1 MSERKKRREIDNA
14 IKHLLQYTG
23 PNGEWEGLFQPFYD
37 EMLSRPA
44 KVLGYSIDD
53 VYERVC
59 DGLYEPML
67 FGTVFEEFATAYWDS
82 MPHSLVDAYLKHR
95 GWREGP
101 AGREYLRELAA
112 SNLQLLE
119 VTDVEP
125 GIWIEL
131 KPYCSQ
137 KKSVRVFEKSGSE
150 TIKPWDAIL
159 GRIIKVGGKRGVTGG
174 ILHFK
179 PEVAARVHELM
190 EEIPGDIMES
200 FDELIAEGEL
210 SAYPD
215 DIEQQIYQ
223 FQREQLVDIAIDVW
237 ITQIIIH
244 SDRPQPSIHNHDGD
258 DLELIEL
265 KFQLE
270 TSKDKIA
277 EQLDHAPIFE
287 RDDQASLAWVWLC
300 TNGQDRSDLS
310 VAIQGLVQLDDNY
323 LTIETNSRERAETCK
338 TMIGELLGSH
348 VGRAIAVY
356 KNLDAIDSTPS
367 DLDDRPEMTPEILE
381 AVNAHLDSHYRQTL
395 DEPIPMLEGYSPREC
410 AADPR
415 LQHLVITWLKHLE
428 NSDAR
433 SPNEN
438 YDFGWIWQE
447 LGLKRHFVP

>member
-1 MSERKKRREIDNA
+1 
-14 IKHLLQYTG
+14 
-23 PNGEWEGLFQPFYD
+23 YD

-44 KVLGYSIDD
+44 KLFGYSIDE

-59 DGLYEPML
+59 DGLFEPML
-67 FGTVFEEFATAYWDS
+67 FGTVFEEFATVCWETMS
-82 MPHSLVDAYLKHR
+82 HSLIDAYLKHR

-112 SNLQLLE
+112 SNPQLLE
-119 VTDVEP
+119 VTDVAP

-131 KPYCSQ
+131 RPYGSQ

-159 GRIIKVGGKRGVTGG
+159 GRIIKVGGKRGLSGG

-237 ITQIIIH
+237 ITQVIIH

-258 DLELIEL
+258 ELELIEL
-265 KFQLE
+265 KFQLK
-270 TSKDKIA
+270 TSKDNIA

-287 RDDQASLAWVWLC
+287 RDDQASLAWVWLG
-300 TNGQDRSDLS
+300 TNGHDGSNLS
-310 VAIQGLVQLDDNY
+310 VAIQGFVHLDDNY

-338 TMIGELLGSH
+338 TMIGELLDDH
-348 VGRAIAVY
+348 VAERWRYI
-356 KNLDAIDSTPS
+356 KILMPSTAPQATS
-367 DLDDRPEMTPEILE
+367 MTDR
-381 AVNAHLDSHYRQTL
+381 R
-395 DEPIPMLEGYSPREC
+395 
-410 AADPR
+410 
-415 LQHLVITWLKHLE
+415 
-428 NSDAR
+428 
-433 SPNEN
+433 
-438 YDFGWIWQE
+438 
-447 LGLKRHFVP
+447 